1 MATKFEK
8 LEQIVLAEIEKD
20 GIEAVEDKYLA
31 HSLNKRSR
39 QLARVIFSNL
49 QQDQEGK
56 WSFGKR

>member
-8 LEQIVLAEIEKD
+8 LEQMVLAEIEKN
-20 GIEAVEDKYLA
+20 GIDAVEEKYLA
-31 HSLNKRSR
+31 HSMNRRGR
-39 QLARVIFSNL
+39 QLAREIFSNL